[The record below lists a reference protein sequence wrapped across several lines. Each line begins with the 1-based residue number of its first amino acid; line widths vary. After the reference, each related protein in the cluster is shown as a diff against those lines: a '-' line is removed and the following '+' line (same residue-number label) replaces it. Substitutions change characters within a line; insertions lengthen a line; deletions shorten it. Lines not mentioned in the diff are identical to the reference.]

1 MIKQRKNRKNEI
13 LKRMVSED
21 AFLESIFFSEVSFL
35 VFGREANLVL
45 GWQVGAKKEGREET
59 LPSLFLSVQEK
70 GRRRRD
76 DTAPL
81 PFSSISSLS
90 SFSPLRKGD
99 GFLHFFF
106 LSYLPRP
113 PALAS
118 TATSSPSGRDW
129 PRRGG
134 TQGISWWNWDR
145 TR

>member
-13 LKRMVSED
+13 LKIMVSED

-81 PFSSISSLS
+81 PFSSISSLI
-90 SFSPLRKGD
+90 
-99 GFLHFFF
+99 F
-106 LSYLPRP
+106 LSTAKRRRVFALFLSFLPP
-113 PALAS
+113 
-118 TATSSPSGRDW
+118 
-129 PRRGG
+129 
-134 TQGISWWNWDR
+134 
-145 TR
+145 